1 VWEID
6 PHQAGITFVA
16 RVFTGNLQLLAGMVR
31 ANQPWRLA
39 IRLSRA
45 LIATAAVA
53 VLALVTSDIWRLGVH
68 LGVVRLVLCSL
79 TVAASLVATL
89 IVGAG
94 LWERSAHS
102 WARQQVTLF
111 NIATTATVVI
121 GVLAFCGALFALTL
135 AGAVLVVPRGVLAA
149 ELGHRVTF
157 VDQVQLSWFVTAL
170 ATVGGTLGAGLE
182 TDEAVRRAAYANRI
196 RAGALDRQHP
206 RSADDRREP

>member
-1 VWEID
+1 
-6 PHQAGITFVA
+6 VA

-45 LIATAAVA
+45 LVVTAAAA
-53 VLALVTSDIWRLGVH
+53 VLALVTSDIWRLADH

-79 TVAASLVATL
+79 MATVSLVATL

-135 AGAVLVVPRGVLAA
+135 AGAILVVPRGVLVT

-157 VDQVQLSWFVTAL
+157 VDQVQLAWFVAAL
-170 ATVGGTLGAGLE
+170 ATVGGALGAGLE

-196 RAGALDRQHP
+196 RAGALDRHEP
-206 RSADDRREP
+206 RSANDHGDP